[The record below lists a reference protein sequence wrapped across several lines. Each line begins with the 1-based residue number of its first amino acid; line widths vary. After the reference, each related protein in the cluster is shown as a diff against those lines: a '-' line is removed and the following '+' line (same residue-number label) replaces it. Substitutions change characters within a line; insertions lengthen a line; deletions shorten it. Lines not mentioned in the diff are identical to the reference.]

1 MTVEPES
8 ETADKGIAGLDGP
21 ISRYLNR
28 PVSRQISS
36 RVAAGSI
43 TADQWSWIAFGT
55 TLLGAA
61 AFVLRLPRFAALL
74 VHAGSVLDGVDG
86 EVARAQGTAGP
97 SGALLDLALDRTADV
112 ALVAAL
118 ARGAGGGTA
127 NWIAALVAANGI
139 VTASVVKER
148 LSAEAVAASDTQ
160 RSEAASGWRRLL
172 MPFGSRDGRLFAIA
186 LLGIARKPRLAL
198 WWLAAHSSLRLVER
212 VRVGRELLSMDDE
225 RGRSEA

>member
-1 MTVEPES
+1 MARS
-8 ETADKGIAGLDGP
+8 RAISTARFRGRSPRAF
-21 ISRYLNR
+21 
-28 PVSRQISS
+28 
-36 RVAAGSI
+36 AAGSI

-86 EVARAQGTAGP
+86 EVARRGRARPGP
-97 SGALLDLALDRTADV
+97 AVRSSISRSIARPTSRWSLRWRAVLGAEP
-112 ALVAAL
+112 
-118 ARGAGGGTA
+118 A